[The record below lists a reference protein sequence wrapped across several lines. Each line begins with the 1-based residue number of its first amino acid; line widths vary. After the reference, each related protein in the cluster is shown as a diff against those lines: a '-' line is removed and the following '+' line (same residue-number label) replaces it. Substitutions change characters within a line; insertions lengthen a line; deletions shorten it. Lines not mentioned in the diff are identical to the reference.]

1 MHLRHLDGLRGIAIL
16 LVLVSHLSTGTF
28 LAPYLKLGWTGVD
41 LFFVLSGF
49 LITGILLDTKNKEG
63 YYRIFITRRVL
74 RIFPIYYAVLLICL
88 ILSTQLSILS
98 WFPNYQLYFWTYT
111 QNFLIAS
118 KGWITV
124 PLGHFWSLAIEEQF
138 YLLWPL
144 IILSLKPKQVLVLC
158 ALLLITALSIRWYN
172 PVFPFAQ
179 VFTLAHIDGLLIGSA
194 LAIAVRLNQNRIFQ
208 YSGLIMVLAS
218 ILFAVLLITT
228 KPWREYSTTFIRF
241 GFTLIAFFYGALLL
255 FSLKN
260 EILKKI
266 LSLRPLVFFGI
277 YSYGIYVYHGV
288 LINMAR
294 YYYNEWLSSNRF
306 LGHSMVLLLSLGISY
321 ISYNWFEKFFLSKKP
336 PYPNQIKK

>member
-1 MHLRHLDGLRGIAIL
+1 MHLRQLDGLRGIAIL

-28 LAPYLKLGWTGVD
+28 LAPFLKLGWTGVD

-49 LITGILLDTKNKEG
+49 LITGILLDTKNKQG

-88 ILSTQLSILS
+88 FLSTQLSILS
-98 WFPNYQLYFWTYT
+98 WFPNYQFYFWTYT
-111 QNFLIAS
+111 QNFLIAN

-144 IILSLKPKQVLVLC
+144 LVLLLKPKQLLVLC
-158 ALLLITALSIRWYN
+158 AALLITALVIRWYN

-179 VFTLAHIDGLLIGSA
+179 VFTLAHIDGLVIGSA
-194 LAIAVRLNQNRIFQ
+194 LAIAVRIDQKKMFQ
-208 YSGLIMVLAS
+208 YSGLVLVLAT
-218 ILFAVLLITT
+218 ILSMALLIIV
-228 KPWREYSTTFIRF
+228 KPWRVYSTSFIRI
-241 GFTLIAFFYGALLL
+241 GFTIIAFFYGAVLL
-255 FSLKN
+255 FALKN
-260 EILKKI
+260 EFLKKV
-266 LSLRPLVFFGI
+266 LSIKPLVFFGI

-306 LGHSMVLLLSLGISY
+306 IGHLAVLLLSLGISY

-336 PYPNQIKK
+336 VYPSQ